1 MKLYLIVKRI
11 AAVGGQDIEADG
23 RTYSV
28 PPNCYFA
35 MGAIGIIPGTRGFGK
50 IRSLK
55 RKS

>member
-1 MKLYLIVKRI
+1 M

-28 PPNCYFA
+28 PPNCYFV

-55 RKS
+55 RKT